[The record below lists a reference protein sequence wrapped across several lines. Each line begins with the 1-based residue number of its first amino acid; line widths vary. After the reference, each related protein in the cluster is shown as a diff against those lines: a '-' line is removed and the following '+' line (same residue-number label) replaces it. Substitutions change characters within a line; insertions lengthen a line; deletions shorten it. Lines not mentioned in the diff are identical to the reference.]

1 MISAQFSYPKKES
14 FRKNALTKTKTKKKT
29 YGFWWAEAVWGHGQ
43 FWISFLNHHP
53 TININQ
59 PFRKLFDAFQA
70 PSCWISLIAPKILF
84 TSFPLRILSS
94 FSWRAEGE
102 AVQGLTKI
110 WLQIMHLIIIQDRR
124 KWPMSFK
131 SVIFTFSAFSV
142 VFSFDSTKVSH
153 RFISESLATSSAPP
167 PRE

>member
-1 MISAQFSYPKKES
+1 MISAQFSYIKKGA
-14 FRKNALTKTKTKKKT
+14 FRKDALTKTKKSLWIMVGRGRLRSWTILNFLSKSPSYHQYQST
-29 YGFWWAEAVWGHGQ
+29 LPNAFWCP
-43 FWISFLNHHP
+43 S
-53 TININQ
+53 
-59 PFRKLFDAFQA
+59 A
-70 PSCWISLIAPKILF
+70 PSCWISLIAPRILF

-124 KWPMSFK
+124 KLPMSFK
-131 SVIFTFSAFSV
+131 SGIFTFSACSV
-142 VFSFDSTKVSH
+142 VIFFRLNEGFT
-153 RFISESLATSSAPP
+153 RFHFRILLATSSAPP